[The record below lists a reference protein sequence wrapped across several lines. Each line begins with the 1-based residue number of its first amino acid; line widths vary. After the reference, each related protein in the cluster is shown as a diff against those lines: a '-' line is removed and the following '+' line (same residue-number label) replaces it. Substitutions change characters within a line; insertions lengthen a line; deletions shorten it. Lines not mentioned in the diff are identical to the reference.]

1 MTLVPS
7 LLPFVTPECH
17 ADEVGCRLLA
27 LRGKHHER
35 HLRIRSGVFAKIEGR
50 VPVPQVTDKLNMV
63 DNVGAVVPAFWGG
76 KFTDFFKESSEISE
90 VRERLRKLDIGLTT
104 VSCCTLMSITTK
116 DNLT

>member
-35 HLRIRSGVFAKIEGR
+35 HLRIRQDRRPGTSATSHRQIEY
-50 VPVPQVTDKLNMV
+50 
-63 DNVGAVVPAFWGG
+63 GG
-76 KFTDFFKESSEISE
+76 QCRCRSTSILGWE
-90 VRERLRKLDIGLTT
+90 VY
-104 VSCCTLMSITTK
+104 
-116 DNLT
+116 